1 MGSAFALGF
10 TVMKRKKYLICFG
23 LILAVL
29 SAACFFLMKPSQQ
42 TCVEIVQED
51 RVLYRINLSECE
63 DQTFSIVYEGR
74 ENVIQIL
81 DGKIR
86 VLEADCPDHT
96 CVRMGWL
103 RSDAL
108 PIVCL
113 PNRLVIRFCETN
125 AIDAST

>member
-1 MGSAFALGF
+1 MGSAFASGS
-10 TVMKRKKYLICFG
+10 TAMKRRKYLICFG
-23 LILAVL
+23 VMLAVL
-29 SAACFFLMKPSQQ
+29 SAACFFLMKPSRQ

-51 RVLYRINLSECE
+51 YVLYRINLLECG
-63 DQTFSIVYEGR
+63 DQTLSVVYEGR

>member
-1 MGSAFALGF
+1 MDSAFAAGF
-10 TVMKRKKYLICFG
+10 TAMKRKKYLICFS
-23 LILAVL
+23 LVLAVL

-42 TCVEIVQED
+42 SCVEIVQED
-51 RVLYRINLSECE
+51 CVLYHINLLECG
-63 DQTFSIVYEGR
+63 DQTLSVVYESR
-74 ENVIQIL
+74 ENVIQVL

-96 CVRMGWL
+96 CVRTGWL

-113 PNRLVIRFCETN
+113 PNRLVIRFCETD
-125 AIDAST
+125 AI

>member
-63 DQTFSIVYEGR
+63 DQTFSIVYEGC
-74 ENVIQIL
+74 ENIIQVFR
-81 DGKIR
+81 GKIR

-108 PIVCL
+108 PIACL
-113 PNRLVIRFCETN
+113 PNRLVIRFCETD

>member
-1 MGSAFALGF
+1 MDSAFAAGF
-10 TVMKRKKYLICFG
+10 TVMKHKKYLICFG
-23 LILAVL
+23 LMLTVL

-42 TCVEIVQED
+42 ACVEIVQED
-51 RVLYRINLSECE
+51 RVLYRINLSECG
-63 DQTFSIVYEGR
+63 DQTFSIVYEGH

-96 CVRMGWL
+96 CVRMGWM

-108 PIVCL
+108 PIVNL
-113 PNRLVIRFCETN
+113 TARGKSMG
-125 AIDAST
+125 AIA

>member
-1 MGSAFALGF
+1 
-10 TVMKRKKYLICFG
+10 MKRKKYLICFS
-23 LILAVL
+23 LVLAVL

-51 RVLYRINLSECE
+51 CVLYHINLLECG
-63 DQTFSIVYEGR
+63 DQTLSVVYESR
-74 ENVIQIL
+74 ENVIQVL

-96 CVRMGWL
+96 CVRTGWL

-113 PNRLVIRFCETN
+113 PNRLVIRFCETD
-125 AIDAST
+125 AI

>member
-1 MGSAFALGF
+1 
-10 TVMKRKKYLICFG
+10 MKRKKYLICFG
-23 LILAVL
+23 LMLAVL
-29 SAACFFLMKPSQQ
+29 SAACLFLMKPSQQ
-42 TCVEIVQED
+42 SRVEIVQED
-51 RVLYRINLSECE
+51 RILYRINLSECE

-74 ENVIQIL
+74 ENVIQVL
-81 DGKIR
+81 GGKIR

-96 CVRMGWL
+96 CMSMGWL
-103 RSDAL
+103 RNDAL

>member
-1 MGSAFALGF
+1 MGSAFASGS
-10 TVMKRKKYLICFG
+10 TAMKRRKYLICFG
-23 LILAVL
+23 VMLAVL
-29 SAACFFLMKPSQQ
+29 SAACFFLMKPSRQ

-51 RVLYRINLSECE
+51 CVLYRINLLECG
-63 DQTFSIVYEGR
+63 DQTLSVVYEGR

-113 PNRLVIRFCETN
+113 PNRLVIRFCETD